1 MGMRKTVLLLAL
13 VGAALL
19 LASGVALVMPKEQA
33 RAAFPGISG
42 KIAFEKP
49 GRDGGIYT
57 IYFTGKHLKRIASN
71 SYSRTKDIDVI
82 NETPSWS
89 PNGKKIVFARNNNA
103 TTIGS
108 RSRENIYVM
117 NADGSNKK
125 LVTNERSLPG
135 DIKQDGQP
143 AFSPSGKKIVF
154 WRGRDLYTI
163 NSDGTNFTRLTDDGV
178 RNTEGGPVWRP
189 DGKKIAYDAYDSN
202 GLSSGIFLMNSDGSS
217 PIRIAPNLDAY
228 SPDWS
233 PDGTRITYAR
243 SCGRYGVMNAN
254 GSGQTVLGGSTRPHN
269 SCDAT
274 EQTSAFSPG
283 GGKIVFSADRDGDYD
298 LYIINADGSGLRR
311 LTNLPGPEVAP
322 DWQPAQ

>member
-1 MGMRKTVLLLAL
+1 MRKCVPLLATMA
-13 VGAALL
+13 AALL
-19 LASGVALVMPKEQA
+19 LASVIALAMPKERA

-42 KIAFEKP
+42 KIVFEKP
-49 GRDGGIYT
+49 GHNGGIYS
-57 IYFTGKHLKRIASN
+57 IHFSGKHLKRLANN
-71 SYSRTKDIDVI
+71 SYSRATDSDVI

-89 PNGKKIVFARNNNA
+89 ANGKKIVFARNNNA

-117 NADGSNKK
+117 NADGSNKR

-135 DIKQDGQP
+135 NIKQDGQP

-163 NSDGTNFTRLTDDGV
+163 NVDGTNLTPLTDDGV
-178 RNTEGGPVWRP
+178 RIWEGGPVWRP
-189 DGKKIAYDAYDSN
+189 DGKKIAYDAIGASD
-202 GLSSGIFLMNSDGSS
+202 GIVVMNSDGSS
-217 PIRIAPNLDAY
+217 PTEVTPDIDAFA
-228 SPDWS
+228 PDWS
-233 PDGTRITYAR
+233 PDGTRITFAR
-243 SCGRYGVMNAN
+243 ACGRYGVMDAD
-254 GSGQTVLGGSTRPHN
+254 GSDRTMLGGNRRSHS
-269 SCDAT
+269 SCDLT
-274 EQTSAFSPG
+274 EHVSAFSPG

-298 LYIINADGSGLRR
+298 LYIINADGSGLRH